1 VIDFSCSAKTIK
13 NVVCV
18 NEELTAE
25 EWKRR
30 YEKEKE
36 KVARLK
42 GKLEKL
48 ELELSRWRSGETVNV
63 EEQVNLQVRKNI
75 YFLMPLFRRITVSK
89 LYYPTNLFCENLNTS
104 SPSSLPSNSCFLI
117 VFFCLL
123 RTRFT

>member
-1 VIDFSCSAKTIK
+1 MFSCSAKTIK

-36 KVARLK
+36 KVARIK

-63 EEQVNLQVRKNI
+63 EEQVNLQVRRN
-75 YFLMPLFRRITVSK
+75 VAS
-89 LYYPTNLFCENLNTS
+89 
-104 SPSSLPSNSCFLI
+104 LI
-117 VFFCLL
+117 VALQLASILYLWQWFL
-123 RTRFT
+123 TIVPP

>member
-1 VIDFSCSAKTIK
+1 MK

-42 GKLEKL
+42 GKVEKL
-48 ELELSRWRSGETVNV
+48 EEELTRWRNGETVKP
-63 EEQVNLQVRKNI
+63 EEQIDLNELTDANTPVSAMEESTIAEKPSGKYFKFLKQMVSSNLI
-75 YFLMPLFRRITVSK
+75 LHFRS
-89 LYYPTNLFCENLNTS
+89 TS
-104 SPSSLPSNSCFLI
+104 SYAFLNDRLDI
-117 VFFCLL
+117 
-123 RTRFT
+123 RTRRKK